1 MLFKKL
7 VVEAKNLRI
16 LSVVLYPG
24 KKPEIYRY
32 RVIYYRYLTDSSR
45 AEKAIKQKWSLVTRC
60 TCGRGPFPLTWIGVH
75 VSPLGGYLFSDII
88 LQRQEQLSPTQKNL
102 ANNSFW
108 NATKKHLFRIP
119 VFNEPGSG
127 SCQKSHSGSRR
138 PLTPDP
144 SYFLTISDNNIKLFH
159 NSKIFSSKEVDLR
172 NVVKSKIIL

>member
-88 LQRQEQLSPTQKNL
+88 LQRQEQLSPTQKIWQITAFGMQLRSICFVYPYSMNPDPDH
-102 ANNSFW
+102 AKN
-108 NATKKHLFRIP
+108 
-119 VFNEPGSG
+119 
-127 SCQKSHSGSRR
+127 
-138 PLTPDP
+138 LTPDP
-144 SYFLTISDNNIKLFH
+144 EDP
-159 NSKIFSSKEVDLR
+159 
-172 NVVKSKIIL
+172 